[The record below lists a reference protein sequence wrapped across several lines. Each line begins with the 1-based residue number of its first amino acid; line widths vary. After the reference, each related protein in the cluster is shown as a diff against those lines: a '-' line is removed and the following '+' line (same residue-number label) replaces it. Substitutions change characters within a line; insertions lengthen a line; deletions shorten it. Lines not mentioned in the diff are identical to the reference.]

1 MRKPLKWGERMKVQ
15 WTLIVA
21 LLFSLIVA
29 VFALVNNELVV
40 VNFLFSTVEISLVLL
55 ILGSAAAGAVIM
67 VFLSLVRHVQV
78 GFQMRDLKKK
88 VTVLEEDLKAREELS
103 AREAGARAEE
113 IAPCGEETQGAGEEA
128 PGEGGKTD
136 SRSEVDLQE
145 RK

>member
-1 MRKPLKWGERMKVQ
+1 MKVQ
-15 WTLIVA
+15 WTLILA

-40 VNFLFSTVEISLVLL
+40 VNFLFASVEISLVLL

-88 VTVLEEDLKAREELS
+88 VAVLEEDLKAKEELS
-103 AREAGARAEE
+103 AREAGTKGEE
-113 IAPCGEETQGAGEEA
+113 APPCGEEVPAAGKEGPVEE
-128 PGEGGKTD
+128 GKVD
-136 SRSEVDLQE
+136 SRNEMDLQE
-145 RK
+145 SK